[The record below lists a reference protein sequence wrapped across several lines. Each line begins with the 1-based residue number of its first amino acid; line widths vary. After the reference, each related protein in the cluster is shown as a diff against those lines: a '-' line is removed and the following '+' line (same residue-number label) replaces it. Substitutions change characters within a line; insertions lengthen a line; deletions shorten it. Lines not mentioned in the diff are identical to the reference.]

1 MNSKTVLNKI
11 LTLLSLKSEA
21 NFTDAQDAEGSIFQS
36 PNFDLG
42 EDIVEVAEDGTTTP
56 AADGI
61 YTISFTSPE
70 GEDITADVEV
80 VDGKIHE
87 ISAAG
92 EAEAEGETEAEPTEM
107 ADETIEEIPQQIQ
120 ADPVNVPQTV
130 KGIIAKGTL
139 KAGKV
144 DEKTVD
150 HADYTHTTRED
161 GKDLIDRLAEE
172 EKTTDKTSDKTTTAP
187 KGKVKKDAGQPAA
200 PAKKANP
207 LFDDQSEGAD
217 SEDEGQEMSDEKTV
231 NDGAATKTADTEGG
245 DLIDRIETLQARLD
259 EMSKVIAKWEAM
271 NPPVDS
277 EVTDEEAGVK
287 MSAEDEELPKLDGA
301 PIDSKPNFNFSE
313 NKKNYGKKATDSQSS
328 FLAKLYK

>member
-150 HADYTHTTRED
+150 HADYTHTTIED

-172 EKTTDKTSDKTTTAP
+172 EKTKT
-187 KGKVKKDAGQPAA
+187 

-217 SEDEGQEMSDEKTV
+217 SEDDGQEMSDEKTV

>member
-107 ADETIEEIPQQIQ
+107 ADETTEEIPQQIQ

-172 EKTTDKTSDKTTTAP
+172 EKTKTPT
-187 KGKVKKDAGQPAA
+187 
-200 PAKKANP
+200 KKANP

-217 SEDEGQEMSDEKTV
+217 SEDDGQEMSDEKTV